1 MSKTCAPTHILKH
14 THTHTHTGDLHMKHL
29 WAFPAALS
37 IAQPVRLVSSQVV
50 LLLLPLYHTEDATD
64 QSNEISPHVWLGMK

>member
-1 MSKTCAPTHILKH
+1 
-14 THTHTHTGDLHMKHL
+14 MKHL

-64 QSNEISPHVWLGMK
+64 QSNEMSPQGCAGMK